1 MSLIKAKTMND
12 YSKFLKEVES
22 WNKKYASIF
31 VNCELEPLV
40 MPFWTWQEIQK
51 GLSLRQDWEVDT
63 SLIPFYGDW
72 HELLCLNGNT
82 GEIILLNDDREEICK
97 WASIKDFMPCLSE
110 NEVEFD
116 NESEDVSTPHFSGLY
131 KKH

>member
-1 MSLIKAKTMND
+1 MND
-12 YSKFLKEVES
+12 YSKFLKEVDS

-40 MPFWTWQEIQK
+40 MPFWSWQEIQD
-51 GLSLRQDWEVDT
+51 GLSLRQDWEVDG

-72 HELLCLNGNT
+72 HELLCLNGIT

-97 WASIKDFMPCLSE
+97 WASIEDFIRCLSE
-110 NEVEFD
+110 NEVAFD
-116 NESEDVSTPHFSGLY
+116 NELKDASTPHFSGLN